1 MATDPHPSPCI
12 RFFKQHDSDCLRCT
26 LRNSALFADL
36 PPGATDWATGRI
48 ENGIMRRGGLIYRT
62 GEACDAIF
70 TIRVGVVKLALEVPG
85 HETRIV
91 RLLGRGATLGLE
103 RLAGEP
109 YAHTAIA
116 TRATNLC
123 RIPSSLIEELHR
135 KHPAVL
141 RGLMA
146 KWNEQITW
154 ADRWIGILGTGQI
167 ETRIV
172 DLVRLV
178 VDISGDPLDAVQLP
192 GTGDIAAILGVTSE
206 SASRHM
212 AELKRAGLL
221 VRVAPWT
228 YRCDPSLLERPAAE
242 AVTKRGGRRKAGC
255 ALATPDASPPA
266 PVLPEASSGGISG

>member
-1 MATDPHPSPCI
+1 MMATEPQPGPCI
-12 RFFKQHDSDCLRCT
+12 RFFKERDSDCSRCT

-36 PPGATDWATGRI
+36 PPAAAEWATGRI
-48 ENGIMRRGGLIYRT
+48 ENGVLRRGGVVYRA
-62 GEACDAIF
+62 GETTDAVF
-70 TIRVGVVKLALEVPG
+70 TIRVGVVKLVLEVPG
-85 HETRIV
+85 HEARIV

-116 TRATNLC
+116 TRTTNLC
-123 RIPSSLIEELHR
+123 RIPTSVIDELH
-135 KHPAVL
+135 AVHRTL
-141 RGLMA
+141 LHGLMV

-167 ETRIV
+167 NTRIL

-192 GTGDIAAILGVTSE
+192 ATGDIAAILGVTSE

-212 AELKRAGLL
+212 AELKREGLL

-228 YRCDPSLLERPAAE
+228 YHCDPAFLERSAGEPL
-242 AVTKRGGRRKAGC
+242 TKGSGRRKAG
-255 ALATPDASPPA
+255 
-266 PVLPEASSGGISG
+266 